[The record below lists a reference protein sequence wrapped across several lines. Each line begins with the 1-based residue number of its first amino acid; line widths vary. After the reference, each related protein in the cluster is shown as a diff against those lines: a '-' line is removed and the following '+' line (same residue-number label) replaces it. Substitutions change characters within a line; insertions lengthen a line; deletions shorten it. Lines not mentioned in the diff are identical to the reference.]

1 MKKKKSIDMELLKN
15 TLNYCV
21 LIYFYGLY
29 TMYIIKREI
38 MSYWICLKVDL
49 VIKRCLRMKK
59 KIEQPDRVAD
69 IVEEIL
75 DYKYWLQNKCLVD
88 YQLL

>member
-1 MKKKKSIDMELLKN
+1 
-15 TLNYCV
+15 
-21 LIYFYGLY
+21 
-29 TMYIIKREI
+29 
-38 MSYWICLKVDL
+38 MSKDE
-49 VIKRCLRMKK
+49 K
-59 KIEQPDRVAD
+59 KIEHPDRVAD